1 MVKVIR
7 PLPESLLEEFRIKLG
22 STDFSAL
29 NELNVD
35 EAVTSSFQTS
45 STQLLTSI
53 FPEKKIIIYGND
65 KP

>member
-1 MVKVIR
+1 MKVIR

-35 EAVTSSFQTS
+35 EAVTSFQTS